1 MSERANHH
9 KARTKKRGNK
19 WSISWNW
26 MQYAEDGQKTCQ
38 SMVKFSATLH
48 TTEVNYKIPLFSLLW
63 LVSDK
68 GSEAPQGWIEWGNL
82 LNLFLVTLHKLISSP
97 TSLFPRLS
105 LSLCPVYNHCKNTNQ
120 FGHSHEIYHRGCI
133 YHHLYINSSV
143 IQVTK
148 RTWRQKETNL
158 YSSLPVITFLKT

>member
-1 MSERANHH
+1 
-9 KARTKKRGNK
+9 
-19 WSISWNW
+19 

-82 LNLFLVTLHKLISSP
+82 LDLFLVTLHKLISSP

-143 IQVTK
+143 IQEIQTVTTACFLGRK
-148 RTWRQKETNL
+148 RRNHWEVQERKRWVEGNSEEIAGNRSRRQNL
-158 YSSLPVITFLKT
+158 RNVF

>member
-1 MSERANHH
+1 
-9 KARTKKRGNK
+9 
-19 WSISWNW
+19 

-82 LNLFLVTLHKLISSP
+82 LDLFLVTLHKLISSP

-120 FGHSHEIYHRGCI
+120 FGQSWNISPKLHISPS
-133 YHHLYINSSV
+133 LYKFIRHTRNQKNRKAEGNKS
-143 IQVTK
+143 IQQSASYNISQDIIVPDM
-148 RTWRQKETNL
+148 
-158 YSSLPVITFLKT
+158 S

>member
-1 MSERANHH
+1 
-9 KARTKKRGNK
+9 
-19 WSISWNW
+19 

-82 LNLFLVTLHKLISSP
+82 LDLFLVTLHKLISSP
-97 TSLFPRLS
+97 TSLFSRLS
-105 LSLCPVYNHCKNTNQ
+105 LSHYAQ
-120 FGHSHEIYHRGCI
+120 
-133 YHHLYINSSV
+133 YIIIVKTPINL
-143 IQVTK
+143 VTVMK
-148 RTWRQKETNL
+148 
-158 YSSLPVITFLKT
+158 YITEVAYITIFI

>member
-1 MSERANHH
+1 
-9 KARTKKRGNK
+9 
-19 WSISWNW
+19 

-82 LNLFLVTLHKLISSP
+82 LDLFLVTLHKLISSP
-97 TSLFPRLS
+97 TSLFSRLS
-105 LSLCPVYNHCKNTNQ
+105 LSHYAQYIIIVRTPINLV
-120 FGHSHEIYHRGCI
+120 SHEIYHRSCI

-143 IQVTK
+143 IQETK
-148 RTWRQKETNL
+148 RTGRQKETNL